1 MGIARFVYNHMVANR
16 MVANDQAGRDVDL
29 WLTPHEL
36 EQEFNAVK
44 QSNPSLAFVTEVS
57 KFVAQGACRNYRNA
71 RSRWLNKNL
80 KARRPVF
87 HKKNPTG
94 TGSFLVASG
103 VKLIH
108 YDRHRR
114 IQLPYLSNVRMTR
127 SLPEGIP
134 YEAPIERQNGPW
146 YASIAYWKPHITPP
160 QRETQ
165 SVGGV
170 DVGISPLTVDS
181 SGVAYQNR
189 KGYCRTERRLKPWQR
204 APARRTPGS
213 RGCWEAQQRLDRVY
227 RRVKG
232 RRDNAHHH
240 VSRALAP
247 KYHTPGLLGVGA
259 HLRQPPWPP
268 PRRLT
273 G

>member
-1 MGIARFVYNHMVANR
+1 MGIARFLYNHMVANR

-44 QSNPSLAFVTEVS
+44 QSNPSLAFVTKVS

-80 KARRPVF
+80 KARRTVF

-114 IQLPYLSNVRMTR
+114 IRLPYLGNVR
-127 SLPEGIP
+127 
-134 YEAPIERQNGPW
+134 
-146 YASIAYWKPHITPP
+146 ITPHC
-160 QRETQ
+160 RK
-165 SVGGV
+165 
-170 DVGISPLTVDS
+170 
-181 SGVAYQNR
+181 AYPTRHPSRDRMAPGMPALPTGNR
-189 KGYCRTERRLKPWQR
+189 T
-204 APARRTPGS
+204 
-213 RGCWEAQQRLDRVY
+213 
-227 RRVKG
+227 
-232 RRDNAHHH
+232 
-240 VSRALAP
+240 
-247 KYHTPGLLGVGA
+247 
-259 HLRQPPWPP
+259 
-268 PRRLT
+268 
-273 G
+273 